1 MDKEEIC
8 MEDTEKFL
16 KYEYKFEHKDINNNE
31 TSFQMGENKVTFN
44 GLTKEQV
51 MEFGKDPAWIRIRW
65 TFFFLFWFIWVTML
79 VSAVLVVVFTPACP
93 FRPKM
98 NWWEKEV
105 VYQIEIENFKDSNDD
120 GKGDLAGGFL
130 FLFIRLINNLDSCFF
145 LGLIEKINYF
155 DEIGVKT
162 ILLND
167 KLLDASSPKTI
178 NSIYG
183 SEASMKELRKKLDD
197 RGD

>member
-31 TSFQMGENKVTFN
+31 TSFQMSENKVTFN

-51 MEFGKDPAWIRIRW
+51 MAFGKDPAWIRIRW
-65 TFFFLFWFIWVTML
+65 AFFFLFWFVWVAML

-105 VYQIEIENFKDSNDD
+105 VYQIEIEHFKDSNDD
-120 GKGDLAGGFL
+120 GMGDLAGGL
-130 FLFIRLINNLDSCFF
+130 VYSLFF
-145 LGLIEKINYF
+145 LS
-155 DEIGVKT
+155 V
-162 ILLND
+162 
-167 KLLDASSPKTI
+167 
-178 NSIYG
+178 
-183 SEASMKELRKKLDD
+183 
-197 RGD
+197 